1 MAALQGLSRDYN
13 MEVGVLTTNPDE
25 IDDAKIGIDI
35 FWRIVVGV
43 GAIPAL
49 IAILFRWTIPESGRY
64 TYDVKQDART
74 ALKDT
79 RKVYEQ
85 QTAMQSEGTE
95 LSDLT
100 LEAGTHEH
108 HNNPDFMPQLT
119 GVTSVPD
126 ASFDGFGRS
135 SMGSNDSNMWEI
147 PNPEDDDDDEYNQ
160 FSYAELHAYF
170 IKEGN
175 WRLLVG
181 TSLSWLL
188 LDFAFVSLHLCYLI
202 LGDPL
207 TNAQYQYGLGFNNPG
222 TMAKLWTGRRQQ
234 NLQSTPSWLLN
245 SPFGDEGT
253 IRQVLRAN
261 AKNTT
266 LTTSIASILGALA
279 MICMINRID
288 RRRAL
293 IWSFVALALALLVL
307 AILFHFLF
315 HTDAHWVLVV
325 CYALIQFGMAFG
337 PNTLTFIIPAE
348 IFPTRYRCFGYG
360 IAAACG
366 KLGSVFVQLAF
377 LFFDKG
383 GIKDPNSMALAKI
396 IFMFAAFMLM
406 GAAVSWAWIP
416 SVQDREL
423 EKPHA
428 LRTKTLEELGGGLQC
443 VKEEDRIGIRNQGRE
458 IRKRIKRRKPEA

>member
-1 MAALQGLSRDYN
+1 MAAVFIMQPIGQLVAWAVGMAALQGLSRDYN

-85 QTAMQSEGTE
+85 QTAMQSEGAE

-100 LEAGTHEH
+100 LEAGTHEN

-160 FSYAELHAYF
+160 FSYAELHTYF

-188 LDFAFVSLHLCYLI
+188 LDFAFVSLHLCY
-202 LGDPL
+202 
-207 TNAQYQYGLGFNNPG
+207 
-222 TMAKLWTGRRQQ
+222 
-234 NLQSTPSWLLN
+234 
-245 SPFGDEGT
+245 
-253 IRQVLRAN
+253 
-261 AKNTT
+261 
-266 LTTSIASILGALA
+266 
-279 MICMINRID
+279 
-288 RRRAL
+288 
-293 IWSFVALALALLVL
+293 
-307 AILFHFLF
+307 
-315 HTDAHWVLVV
+315 
-325 CYALIQFGMAFG
+325 
-337 PNTLTFIIPAE
+337 
-348 IFPTRYRCFGYG
+348 
-360 IAAACG
+360 
-366 KLGSVFVQLAF
+366 
-377 LFFDKG
+377 
-383 GIKDPNSMALAKI
+383 
-396 IFMFAAFMLM
+396 
-406 GAAVSWAWIP
+406 
-416 SVQDREL
+416 
-423 EKPHA
+423 
-428 LRTKTLEELGGGLQC
+428 
-443 VKEEDRIGIRNQGRE
+443 
-458 IRKRIKRRKPEA
+458 